1 MKIEICACF
10 INYSI
15 KSCLSLEVESF
26 LLACSSARR
35 LRKNSI
41 SSGEWKLQKEPSSL
55 WNCMSTPSVCC
66 EQRELGQ
73 TLQNWEENCHRTRRS
88 DAKGKSICLWIKF
101 WTFNLLVQCLDQNR
115 ITSRY
120 SCPAEAFEM
129 IDFAAGF
136 FTANNQ
142 MAIFVT
148 TEAEILC
155 SSSLFP
161 FSLPFLIC
169 TSFAGYDILRLRN
182 DKYAM
187 LPILWKIDARN

>member
-1 MKIEICACF
+1 MCLLYKLLDQELLVSLCERFPIGLFLRTPVEEEFNFLGRMVAAKKSQVLCEIACPLPLRVVNKESWGKHCKIE
-10 INYSI
+10 
-15 KSCLSLEVESF
+15 K
-26 LLACSSARR
+26 
-35 LRKNSI
+35 
-41 SSGEWKLQKEPSSL
+41 
-55 WNCMSTPSVCC
+55 T
-66 EQRELGQ
+66 
-73 TLQNWEENCHRTRRS
+73 CHRTRRS

-129 IDFAAGF
+129 VDFAAGLC
-136 FTANNQ
+136 TTNNQ
-142 MAIFVT
+142 MTIFVT
-148 TEAEILC
+148 TEVEILC
-155 SSSLFP
+155 SSSLFR

-187 LPILWKIDARN
+187 LPIL

>member
-1 MKIEICACF
+1 MWKVSYWPVPPHAGWERIQFHRENGSCRKNQVLCEIACPLPLRVVNKESWGKHCKIE
-10 INYSI
+10 
-15 KSCLSLEVESF
+15 K
-26 LLACSSARR
+26 
-35 LRKNSI
+35 
-41 SSGEWKLQKEPSSL
+41 
-55 WNCMSTPSVCC
+55 T
-66 EQRELGQ
+66 
-73 TLQNWEENCHRTRRS
+73 CHRTRRS

-155 SSSLFP
+155 SSSLFR

-169 TSFAGYDILRLRN
+169 TSFAGYDILHLQRTN
-182 DKYAM
+182 TQY
-187 LPILWKIDARN
+187 